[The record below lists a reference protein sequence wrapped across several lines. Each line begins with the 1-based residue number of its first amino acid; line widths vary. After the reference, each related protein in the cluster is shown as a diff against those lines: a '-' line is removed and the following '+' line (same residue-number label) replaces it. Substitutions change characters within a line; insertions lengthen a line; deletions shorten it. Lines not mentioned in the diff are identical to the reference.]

1 LVVGAHRWLRFG
13 DKLATITIYLAG
25 LLVVHVLRPFPHN
38 LGAWALVALIGG
50 LIATFLLGIVVH
62 ELGHVLAI
70 RLAGRRPTAIHLLG
84 PPDRITF
91 NVGALRVGLGI
102 SPGGEV
108 DYPRG
113 LSAAQTAVVAAAGPA
128 ADLVTAPLVLL
139 LPIARWAAVY
149 FAVIMAAS
157 GLSNL
162 IPAKTE
168 DGSLSDGVKLIRARA
183 CFRATAEIRELLA
196 VPDWSHQPDSA
207 SRLINGWMLDVAA
220 AEECLKQLPGDRDAL
235 LRLFAQEWL
244 LPRRPEMEFLNIV
257 HALSWKVVA
266 KPDVPAGLA
275 DLAGTRV
282 EWVLGQVD
290 KRGGKVRPRPN
301 DVRHTLAVIRLRQG
315 KPADVR
321 RLCADALDAD
331 QDPGDRATVL
341 ATVAMARHQLGSP
354 AYAHEVLGEAVE
366 LDPNA
371 DLVPEAVSML
381 SDGAAAWVG
390 RIASTAASPY
400 DHGVALSST
409 RSAQP
414 TPRHSR
420 DRAGR

>member
-1 LVVGAHRWLRFG
+1 V
-13 DKLATITIYLAG
+13 
-25 LLVVHVLRPFPHN
+25 
-38 LGAWALVALIGG
+38 
-50 LIATFLLGIVVH
+50 
-62 ELGHVLAI
+62 
-70 RLAGRRPTAIHLLG
+70 
-84 PPDRITF
+84 
-91 NVGALRVGLGI
+91 
-102 SPGGEV
+102 
-108 DYPRG
+108 
-113 LSAAQTAVVAAAGPA
+113 
-128 ADLVTAPLVLL
+128 VLL

-157 GLSNL
+157 GISNL

-183 CFRATAEIRELLA
+183 RSRATAEIRELLTA
-196 VPDWSHQPDSA
+196 PDWSHQPDSA

-244 LPRRPEMEFLNIV
+244 LPRWPETDFLNVV

-290 KRGGKVRPRPN
+290 KRGGKVRPRPS
-301 DVRHTLAVIRLRQG
+301 DVRHTLAVVRLRQG

-321 RLCADALDAD
+321 RLCADALGTDL
-331 QDPGDRATVL
+331 DPDDRATVL

-354 AYAHEVLGEAVE
+354 AYARDVLGEALE
-366 LDPNA
+366 LDPSA

-381 SDGAAAWVG
+381 GDGFA
-390 RIASTAASPY
+390 
-400 DHGVALSST
+400 H
-409 RSAQP
+409 
-414 TPRHSR
+414 
-420 DRAGR
+420 AGNID

>member
-1 LVVGAHRWLRFG
+1 MGAHRWLRSG
-13 DKLATITIYLAG
+13 DKLGSLITCWAG
-25 LLVVHVLRPFPHN
+25 LLVIYVLRPFPHN
-38 LGAWALVALIGG
+38 LGAWAIVALIAG
-50 LIATFLLGIVVH
+50 LIITFLLGILVH

-70 RLAGRRPTAIHLLG
+70 RLVGRRPTAIHLLG

-91 NVGALRVGLGI
+91 NIGALRVGLGI
-102 SPGGEV
+102 NPGGEV

-113 LSAAQTAVVAAAGPA
+113 LSAAQVAVVAAAGPA
-128 ADLVTAPLVLL
+128 ADLVTAPVVLL

-157 GLSNL
+157 GISNL

-183 CFRATAEIRELLA
+183 RSRATAEIRELLTA
-196 VPDWSHQPDSA
+196 PDWSHQPDSA

-244 LPRRPEMEFLNIV
+244 LPRWPETDLLNVV

-290 KRGGKVRPRPN
+290 KRGGKVRPRPS
-301 DVRHTLAVIRLRQG
+301 DVRHTLAVVRLRQS

-321 RLCADALDAD
+321 RLCADALGTDL
-331 QDPGDRATVL
+331 DPDDRATVL
-341 ATVAMARHQLGSP
+341 ATVAMATHELGSP
-354 AYAHEVLGEAVE
+354 AYAREVLGEALE
-366 LDPNA
+366 LDPSA

-381 SDGAAAWVG
+381 GDGFA
-390 RIASTAASPY
+390 
-400 DHGVALSST
+400 H
-409 RSAQP
+409 
-414 TPRHSR
+414 
-420 DRAGR
+420 AGNID